1 MGEKDF
7 DSLPEEIRAQIAS
20 VLRDEG
26 KAGDAESLER
36 YARVWREKYDLFT
49 GQIHAVGMEIVERL
63 EGDDPRAAI
72 LLTYSGSLI
81 SLGPERN
88 GKRTLEYA
96 SIRYRTDV
104 PDFVRSDSARIVG
117 TIAQGSSAT
126 FSNSPLKQSS
136 SIFRIA
142 LCAEGTSAQDQES
155 RVREATVYLTNGF
168 IKINRTLGAG
178 PESEVDQFT
187 ARALVAFIAKKH
199 GITQVFAKAILE
211 DYLSAIES
219 GVLLGERVALGR
231 LGNLSLRRRAAS
243 KARVMKNLVT
253 GEDILVPAK
262 GERLVPRFAPSQ
274 ALKEKAL
281 ALDVSILVGDPAGDS
296 SDGDADE

>member
-1 MGEKDF
+1 MIEKDF
-7 DSLPEEIRAQIAS
+7 NSLPEEIRTQLVS
-20 VLRDEG
+20 VLEDEG

-36 YARVWREKYDLFT
+36 YARVWHEKYDLFI
-49 GQIHAVGMEIVERL
+49 GQIHALGMEIIDRL
-63 EGDDPRAAI
+63 EESDTRAAI

-81 SLGPERN
+81 SLGPEQD
-88 GKRTLEYA
+88 GKRSLEYA

-104 PDFVRSDSARIVG
+104 PDFVKSSDARITG
-117 TIAQGSSAT
+117 AIAQGSSAN
-126 FSNSPLKQSS
+126 FSQSPLKQSS

-142 LCAEGTSAQDQES
+142 LCAEGTSARDQES

-178 PESEVDQFT
+178 AESEVEEFT
-187 ARALVAFIAKKH
+187 ARSIISYIAKKH
-199 GITQVFAKAILE
+199 EITQVSAKAILE
-211 DYLSAIES
+211 DYLLAIES

-231 LGNLSLRRRAAS
+231 LGSLCLKRRAAS

-262 GERLVPRFAPSQ
+262 GERLVPKFTPSQ

-281 ALDVSILVGDPAGDS
+281 AVDVSKVGGAS
-296 SDGDADE
+296 SDEDADE